1 MTCEC
6 VSTTRSSAAVTP
18 ICFPGC
24 NCTSPWTTCIFR
36 AFQWVQCICQSD
48 WRDQKF
54 SSRKHFCKALCKYGV
69 LEIIKNLSIFVN
81 IYSIYMFVTCV
92 YIYSCVVDF
101 ACVCLSASGFYVLCV
116 CFLVQSLAWIIKDT
130 LYFVVNFKRQIIFQA
145 RQIIFQARYIVK
157 TLWTHLDC

>member
-1 MTCEC
+1 MTCEY
-6 VSTTRSSAAVTP
+6 VSTTQSSAAVTP
-18 ICFPGC
+18 ICFSGC

-48 WRDQKF
+48 WRDPKF

-92 YIYSCVVDF
+92 YIFLCSWFCLCVF
-101 ACVCLSASGFYVLCV
+101 ICFWVLC
-116 CFLVQSLAWIIKDT
+116 T
-130 LYFVVNFKRQIIFQA
+130 LCMFSCTVTCLNYKRHFILCCKF
-145 RQIIFQARYIVK
+145 
-157 TLWTHLDC
+157 